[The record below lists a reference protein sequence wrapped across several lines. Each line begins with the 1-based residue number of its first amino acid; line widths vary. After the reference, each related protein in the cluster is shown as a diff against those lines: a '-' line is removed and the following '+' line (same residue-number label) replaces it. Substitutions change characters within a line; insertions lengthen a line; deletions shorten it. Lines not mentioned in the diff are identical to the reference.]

1 MFYILGLDVVG
12 KMILLY
18 WIKFGEV
25 IDVVFFIGKVVV
37 LNDYC
42 VFIKKICNFGIL
54 IVWCYKGDIWD
65 L

>member
-25 IDVVFFIGKVVV
+25 IDVVFFIGKVDV

-54 IVWCYKGDIWD
+54 IV
-65 L
+65 